1 MISVGATLTGRTGAN
16 MDTHNRIEA
25 LMHQLKGLYK
35 QLAAMRKQMMETDDP
50 ALKLIMIKALAEMQ
64 QYIQMVEAQLAQ
76 LGENDQ
82 RKRAVKAE
90 AEREADQETTKDL
103 F

>member
-1 MISVGATLTGRTGAN
+1 MISVGGTLTGRTGAN
-16 MDTHNRIEA
+16 MDTNNRIEA

-90 AEREADQETTKDL
+90 AEREVDQETTKSP